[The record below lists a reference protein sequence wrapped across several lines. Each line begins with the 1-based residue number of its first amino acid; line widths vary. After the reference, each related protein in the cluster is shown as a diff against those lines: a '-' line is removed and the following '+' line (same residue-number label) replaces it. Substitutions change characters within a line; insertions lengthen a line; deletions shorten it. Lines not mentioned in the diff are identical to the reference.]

1 MVTGPSGGDKAEA
14 EQQLLDR
21 ALIQYGHVFTKDRI
35 WVLDR
40 NFPGV
45 ARIKKMTTVTRL
57 LIRLRSSITL
67 RRVSGFF
74 PGGSWL
80 ADVSG
85 SGETIRMRII
95 EYDVDVDGQDVPE
108 TFCLATDL
116 LDWSAY
122 PAAVLAAAY
131 KWRWDGSETA
141 LREDKSA
148 IRGAGPSTGP
158 IFRSGTPEMIRAEH
172 AAWITACELVRAVIR
187 AAARQAVP
195 ARKGR
200 RAGQSVHP
208 REISFTAARRAA
220 ITAARDDTATA
231 SLPAAARC
239 DRRDAVLHELG
250 RRWITTGRD
259 RHRDHKTKAGQAF
272 PAAGRSITTR
282 KAPARITIC
291 GPLAA

>member
-1 MVTGPSGGDKAEA
+1 
-14 EQQLLDR
+14 
-21 ALIQYGHVFTKDRI
+21 
-35 WVLDR
+35 
-40 NFPGV
+40 
-45 ARIKKMTTVTRL
+45 
-57 LIRLRSSITL
+57 
-67 RRVSGFF
+67 
-74 PGGSWL
+74 
-80 ADVSG
+80 
-85 SGETIRMRII
+85 
-95 EYDVDVDGQDVPE
+95 
-108 TFCLATDL
+108 
-116 LDWSAY
+116 
-122 PAAVLAAAY
+122 VLAAAY

-187 AAARQAVP
+187 AAARQAAP

-200 RAGQSVHP
+200 RAGQPVHP

-220 ITAARDDTATA
+220 ITAARDGTATA
-231 SLPAAARC
+231 SLPAAVRC

-250 RRWITTGRD
+250 RRRITTGRD

-272 PAAGRSITTR
+272 PAAGRGITTR

>member
-1 MVTGPSGGDKAEA
+1 M
-14 EQQLLDR
+14 Q
-21 ALIQYGHVFTKDRI
+21 
-35 WVLDR
+35 
-40 NFPGV
+40 
-45 ARIKKMTTVTRL
+45 
-57 LIRLRSSITL
+57 
-67 RRVSGFF
+67 
-74 PGGSWL
+74 
-80 ADVSG
+80 
-85 SGETIRMRII
+85 II
-95 EYDVDVDGQDVPE
+95 EYDVDVGGQDVPE
-108 TFCLATDL
+108 TIYLATDL

-172 AAWITACELVRAVIR
+172 AAWITACELVRAMMR
-187 AAARQAVP
+187 AAARQAAP

-200 RAGQSVHP
+200 RAGQPVHP

-220 ITAARDDTATA
+220 ITATRDGTATA

-239 DRRDAVLHELG
+239 ARHDAVLHELG
-250 RRWITTGRD
+250 RRRITTGRD
-259 RHRDHKTKAGQAF
+259 RHRDHKTKAGPAF
-272 PAAGRSITTR
+272 PAAGRGITTR

>member
-1 MVTGPSGGDKAEA
+1 MLLEA
-14 EQQLLDR
+14 A
-21 ALIQYGHVFTKDRI
+21 ALRPGQNAFEIIGHQPQAS
-35 WVLDR
+35 W
-40 NFPGV
+40 
-45 ARIKKMTTVTRL
+45 
-57 LIRLRSSITL
+57 LRSSITL

-95 EYDVDVDGQDVPE
+95 EYDIDVGGQDVPE

-116 LDWSAY
+116 LDWPAY

-131 KWRWDGSETA
+131 KRRWDGSETA

-172 AAWITACELVRAVIR
+172 AAWITACELVGAVIR
-187 AAARQAVP
+187 AAAR
-195 ARKGR
+195 
-200 RAGQSVHP
+200 RAGQPVHP

-220 ITAARDDTATA
+220 ITAARDGGATA
-231 SLPAAARC
+231 SLPAAVRC
-239 DRRDAVLHELG
+239 DSATPSCTN
-250 RRWITTGRD
+250 W
-259 RHRDHKTKAGQAF
+259 AG
-272 PAAGRSITTR
+272 AG
-282 KAPARITIC
+282 
-291 GPLAA
+291 